1 MKSLANSDASQAQ
14 LGADNGPG
22 FGWHDIDVVKAGVD
36 YDVNPA
42 PTARSGYNH
51 GGVLFGSSQ
60 AFFNLLAPAVT
71 KDHLH
76 AGATVGLKDGKEI
89 SFAYIHAFNNTVN
102 GLNAIPPAYGG
113 GNVSLSM
120 YQNLFQVAFGW
131 NRSKKK

>member
-1 MKSLANSDASQAQ
+1 VKSLANSDASQAQ

-76 AGATVGLKDGKEI
+76 VGATQASDRVNMDQPCAPSIRFFLANGWESTNLKE
-89 SFAYIHAFNNTVN
+89 
-102 GLNAIPPAYGG
+102 
-113 GNVSLSM
+113 
-120 YQNLFQVAFGW
+120 W
-131 NRSKKK
+131 RSTSVPGAEDK